1 MVCEEARAHGGKP
14 LESALRLLAARSN
27 GHEAAQRQPWRLS
40 HLVGQSSELSGRHAP
55 TSLRVLLEINLE
67 ENLERRV
74 ALPTRSV
81 EQRDELGPVERLHDV
96 DERGDALGLLAL
108 QLADEVPGRSLKKIG
123 ALFTQRVDLLVQ
135 FLLAALPDVGDAQL
149 GERDEIRDREELRH
163 HDKGRLFVAPRI
175 PGGRRDALTHLLEP
189 GGEFR
194 PTLVV
199 NLDHARI
206 IRLPEKTQT
215 VIVGNPIIA
224 DVAVQKSGI
233 MVVTAKSFGET
244 NLIALDA
251 TGNMLAE
258 SRVVVKASRDSVVTV
273 QRGME
278 RESYA
283 CAPACQPAIQL
294 GDNQKFFSETGGQ
307 ATARNALAVP
317 K

>member
-1 MVCEEARAHGGKP
+1 MRPAYRNISFSLGLIG
-14 LESALRLLAARSN
+14 LLLAMP
-27 GHEAAQRQPWRLS
+27 AA
-40 HLVGQSSELSGRHAP
+40 
-55 TSLRVLLEINLE
+55 N
-67 ENLERRV
+67 
-74 ALPTRSV
+74 
-81 EQRDELGPVERLHDV
+81 
-96 DERGDALGLLAL
+96 
-108 QLADEVPGRSLKKIG
+108 G
-123 ALFTQRVDLLVQ
+123 ALAQ
-135 FLLAALPDVGDAQL
+135 AAGQV
-149 GERDEIRDREELRH
+149 ETVI
-163 HDKGRLFVAPRI
+163 
-175 PGGRRDALTHLLEP
+175 
-189 GGEFR
+189 
-194 PTLVV
+194 V

-244 NLIALDA
+244 NLIALDS

-258 SRVVVKASRDSVVTV
+258 SKIVVKAARDSVVTV

-294 GDNQKFFSETGGQ
+294 GDNQKFFAETGGQ
-307 ATARNALAVP
+307 TTARNALAVP

>member
-1 MVCEEARAHGGKP
+1 MRVTYRSFVAGF
-14 LESALRLLAARSN
+14 AL
-27 GHEAAQRQPWRLS
+27 
-40 HLVGQSSELSGRHAP
+40 
-55 TSLRVLLEINLE
+55 T
-67 ENLERRV
+67 
-74 ALPTRSV
+74 
-81 EQRDELGPVERLHDV
+81 
-96 DERGDALGLLAL
+96 GLLL
-108 QLADEVPGRSLKKIG
+108 G
-123 ALFTQRVDLLVQ
+123 ASGWHGAV
-135 FLLAALPDVGDAQL
+135 AQAT
-149 GERDEIRDREELRH
+149 GQVET
-163 HDKGRLFVAPRI
+163 V
-175 PGGRRDALTHLLEP
+175 
-189 GGEFR
+189 
-194 PTLVV
+194 VV

-251 TGNMLAE
+251 AGNMLAE
-258 SRVVVKASRDSVVTV
+258 SRIVVKAARDSVVTV
-273 QRGME
+273 QRGMD

>member
-1 MVCEEARAHGGKP
+1 MWVTQRSFV
-14 LESALRLLAARSN
+14 SAL
-27 GHEAAQRQPWRLS
+27 
-40 HLVGQSSELSGRHAP
+40 
-55 TSLRVLLEINLE
+55 
-67 ENLERRV
+67 
-74 ALPTRSV
+74 
-81 EQRDELGPVERLHDV
+81 
-96 DERGDALGLLAL
+96 
-108 QLADEVPGRSLKKIG
+108 
-123 ALFTQRVDLLVQ
+123 
-135 FLLAALPDVGDAQL
+135 
-149 GERDEIRDREELRH
+149 
-163 HDKGRLFVAPRI
+163 
-175 PGGRRDALTHLLEP
+175 ALTGFLFAASGWHGAIAQTAGQVE
-189 GGEFR
+189 
-194 PTLVV
+194 TVVV

-258 SRVVVKASRDSVVTV
+258 SRVVVKATRDSVVTV

-294 GDNQKFFSETGGQ
+294 GDNQKFFAETGGQ